1 MAVNNLTFEQSAALL
16 TDLYEQATGQKVF
29 TAVDTATFTTV
40 AQAVLKTG
48 YDTVIESISQV
59 LGRTIFS
66 VRPYTAKFNG
76 IFVDSERWGNIT
88 RKINFIDS
96 DIENDQRE
104 PLTDGQSVDMY
115 KINKPKVLQTNFYGF
130 NKYQRHMT
138 LFRDQLDVAFSNAE
152 DFGRF
157 MAGAM
162 QNMLDQ
168 LEQIKEAEARST
180 LINFIVGK
188 AHDGNGM
195 INVLQM
201 YYDETGVEL
210 TPDTMYSDT
219 NYVPFTKWLYAYIN
233 GLTQKLANRSTKYHI
248 NITGKEIMRHTPAE
262 YLKCYMSARPMNAIN
277 SIALPSVYGAD
288 RLKMV
293 DFESVTFWQSE
304 DNPESVRAIATYL
317 DSTDGTLITMDAAGG
332 VDNLIGVLF
341 DRDALGITRKSEWT
355 ANTPFNAA
363 GGYSNIYYH
372 FSYSSWNDFTENGII
387 LYADTVVTD

>member
-29 TAVDTATFTTV
+29 TAVDTSTFTTV

-66 VRPYTAKFNG
+66 IRPYTAKFNG
-76 IFVDSERWGNIT
+76 IFVDAERWGNIT

-96 DIENDQRE
+96 DVENDQRE

-115 KINKPKVLQTNFYGF
+115 KIAKPKVLQTNFYGF
-130 NKYQRHMT
+130 NKYQKHMT
-138 LFRDQLDVAFSNAE
+138 LFRDQLDVAFTNAE
-152 DFGRF
+152 EFGRF

-188 AHDGNGM
+188 AHASNGM
-195 INVLQM
+195 INVLQE

-210 TPDTMYSDT
+210 TPSTMYSDT
-219 NYVPFTKWLYAYIN
+219 NYVPFAKWLYAYIN
-233 GLTQKLANRSTKYHI
+233 GLTQKLSNRSTKYHI
-248 NITGKEIMRHTPAE
+248 NITGKEIMRHTPPE

-293 DFESVTFWQSE
+293 DFESVTYWQSE
-304 DNPESVRAIATYL
+304 DAPERVSATATYL
-317 DSTDGTLITMDAAGG
+317 NTDGTLITMESAGG

-355 ANTPFNAA
+355 ASTPFNAA

-372 FSYSSWNDFTENGII
+372 FSYQSWNDFTENGII
-387 LYADTVVTD
+387 LYAGTVTTD